1 VTINIICGITGSAS
15 GGVSIAL
22 DLFSKFWLDWA
33 QTVNMS
39 PEILGRF
46 ASIASGGF
54 DTGPHNGAIITLLA
68 VCGLTHKQSYP
79 DIFAMTI
86 LKILMVGVA
95 LGFVAIFG
103 FA

>member
-1 VTINIICGITGSAS
+1 
-15 GGVSIAL
+15 
-22 DLFSKFWLDWA
+22 
-33 QTVNMS
+33 
-39 PEILGRF
+39 
-46 ASIASGGF
+46 
-54 DTGPHNGAIITLLA
+54 LA

-79 DIFAMTI
+79 DIFAMTV